1 MCSSQRG
8 ELTVHSWE
16 LRIKKE
22 GFISPV
28 FGKSENKKLMRQ
40 LSWEF
45 FFIYSNPGKIMTT
58 QKISTY
64 ELIFF
69 LMMMNKFLK
78 STIIEKFA

>member
-1 MCSSQRG
+1 
-8 ELTVHSWE
+8 
-16 LRIKKE
+16 
-22 GFISPV
+22 
-28 FGKSENKKLMRQ
+28 MRQ

-45 FFIYSNPGKIMTT
+45 FFIYSNPEKIMTT

-78 STIIEKFA
+78 STIIEKFAWWKWLNVPSSKDNEN